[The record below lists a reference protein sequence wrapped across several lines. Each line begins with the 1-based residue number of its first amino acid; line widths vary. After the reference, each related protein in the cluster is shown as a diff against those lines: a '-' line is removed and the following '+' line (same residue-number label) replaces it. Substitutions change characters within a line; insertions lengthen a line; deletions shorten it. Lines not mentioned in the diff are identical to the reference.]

1 MRVQN
6 EKVWLC
12 KYSSLMNNSG
22 TTEMFSECQGQ
33 SKVIVLL
40 ASWDFQENNF
50 QSVEG
55 YTGGFEGMKGKR
67 ESL

>member
-1 MRVQN
+1 
-6 EKVWLC
+6 
-12 KYSSLMNNSG
+12 MNNSG

-40 ASWDFQENNF
+40 ASWDFQEKNF

-55 YTGGFEGMKGKR
+55 YMGGFEGLKGKR

>member
-1 MRVQN
+1 
-6 EKVWLC
+6 
-12 KYSSLMNNSG
+12 
-22 TTEMFSECQGQ
+22 MFSVPRVKQGDCT
-33 SKVIVLL
+33 V

-55 YTGGFEGMKGKR
+55 YVGGFEGMKGKR

>member
-1 MRVQN
+1 
-6 EKVWLC
+6 
-12 KYSSLMNNSG
+12 MNNSG
-22 TTEMFSECQGQ
+22 TTEMFSECQGP
-33 SKVIVLL
+33 SKVVVLL

-55 YTGGFEGMKGKR
+55 YMGGFEGMKGKR